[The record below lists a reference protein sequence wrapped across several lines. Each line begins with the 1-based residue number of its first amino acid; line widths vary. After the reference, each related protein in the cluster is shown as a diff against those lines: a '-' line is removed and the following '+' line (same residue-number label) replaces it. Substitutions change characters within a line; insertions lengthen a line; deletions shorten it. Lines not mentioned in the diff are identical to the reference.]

1 MRVPHIARS
10 NRFLAPKKTSATWR
24 KRGFSKAMESMESMG
39 SEKNLP
45 EIFGMSPHLVTLSF
59 FEPFENTF
67 QEPLLWSQ
75 GSMESHGLSNTEIHP
90 PERKFLCSCAA

>member
-1 MRVPHIARS
+1 MRQ
-10 NRFLAPKKTSATWR
+10 PKCRDAGTIGYLISLGPMAFCPQKTSATWR
-24 KRGFSKAMESMESMG
+24 KRGFSKAMEAMESMG
-39 SEKNLP
+39 P

-75 GSMESHGLSNTEIHP
+75 RSMESMV
-90 PERKFLCSCAA
+90 